1 MDFTLPFG
9 GTISIAMMSSVF
21 YNEFA
26 KAVVAINE
34 ENIVSTTSRNSTSS
48 LQQIDALPPATQ
60 TLLREGAARG
70 VMYSFISV
78 TPIMAVAVVAASML
92 GNAWIS
98 PKKKTGREASKGAVL
113 YTSFLWAVFTGT
125 MKAKKVNVDDT
136 TDIPQAERK
145 KVERIAAPGVSE
157 ANGDD
162 GR

>member
-9 GTISIAMMSSVF
+9 GTIAIAMMSSVF

-34 ENIVSTTSRNSTSS
+34 ENIVSTTSHNSTSS
-48 LQQIDALPPATQ
+48 LQQIDALPPVTQ
-60 TLLREGAARG
+60 NLIREGAARG

-78 TPIMAVAVVAASML
+78 TPIMAAAVVAASVL

-98 PKKKTGREASKGAVL
+98 PKKKTGREVSKGAVM

-125 MKAKKVNVDDT
+125 MKAKKVNVNDT
-136 TDIPQAERK
+136 TDIAQ
-145 KVERIAAPGVSE
+145 VEGKRNEKRVAL
-157 ANGDD
+157 
-162 GR
+162 